1 MAKQTKIAIVICL
14 SFLIIGFF
22 SVEGFHWNNL
32 KYTGEAITSD
42 EVSHIPSGYYYLK
55 TGRYLINPEHPPLVK
70 DIAALPLL
78 ILNPA
83 LPKIVDESDLE
94 PDFTRQRYPYASF
107 DFSRELETDNAQW
120 DWGRVFLFN
129 PQNNP
134 DTILF
139 WSRLSVILFNS
150 IFLFVLYFF
159 VSKIWGRNSALLG
172 LFLLAFSPFSI
183 AHGSLVTMDFMSA
196 VLQITSLSALA
207 FCLKKYIDGEKAFW
221 IFTVSIFLLA
231 LALLSKFSSVIII
244 PAAFLGGAVYVLYKK
259 RSFKSFAAYSF
270 WSAVLGIAVLLAI
283 SLFYYFHVRNMSG
296 GEVIT
301 QIQNNYP
308 KEFPEFGANFLSS
321 LALYNPLT
329 RALSEYFVGVMMV
342 FSRMSDALQF
352 IYFLGSTYRSEGAG
366 SLYFPVLYF
375 AKLSVGLIILNI
387 VAIISAF
394 FRLFF
399 SRDSLKEKFDLL
411 FVNPFSFIL
420 FSFAYLYTLS
430 SLSSNLQIGLRH
442 IFPVIAAASFLTGR
456 ELMKS
461 WNEKL
466 FGWIKTKYV
475 FFFISLSIMATVFLS
490 FPNYLPYYNFA
501 AGGIDN
507 GYKVATDSNYDW
519 GGQDVKALAQWAKDN
534 NIQKIYAHIFTNVP
548 LEYYLGSAYEQYNIE
563 WQDLP
568 EKGSYIAVSASE
580 LQNNIYN
587 KELPSNKK
595 YSVLKDDLA
604 ARVGKSIFVFRVR

>member
-1 MAKQTKIAIVICL
+1 MAKQTKIAIVICSL
-14 SFLIIGFF
+14 FLLIGFF
-22 SVEGFHWNNL
+22 SAEGFQWNNL

-78 ILNPA
+78 ILNPT
-83 LPKIVDESDLE
+83 LPKIIDESDLE
-94 PDFTRQRYPYASF
+94 PDFTRRRYPYASF
-107 DFSRELETDNAQW
+107 DFSRKLETDNAQW

-129 PQNNP
+129 PENNP
-134 DTILF
+134 DSILF
-139 WSRLSVILFNS
+139 WSRLSVIFFNS
-150 IFLFVLYFF
+150 IFLFVLYLF
-159 VSKIWGRNSALLG
+159 VSKVWGKNSALLG

-183 AHGSLVTMDFMSA
+183 AHGSLVAMDFMSA
-196 VLQITSLSALA
+196 VLQITALASLA
-207 FCLKKYIDGEKAFW
+207 FCLKKYIEGEKIGWSFA
-221 IFTVSIFLLA
+221 ISALLLA
-231 LALLSKFSSVIII
+231 LALLSKFSSIIII
-244 PAAFLGGAVYVLYKK
+244 PAAFLSGAAYVAYKK
-259 RSFKSFAAYSF
+259 RSFKIFVKYSL
-270 WSAVLGIAVLLAI
+270 WSAVLGIFTLLAI
-283 SLFYYFHVRNMSG
+283 ALFYYFHVRNMSG
-296 GEVIT
+296 AEVIT

-308 KEFPEFGANFLSS
+308 KEFPELGARILSS
-321 LALYNPLT
+321 LALFNPLT
-329 RALSEYFVGVMMV
+329 RALTEYFVGVMMV
-342 FSRMSDALQF
+342 FSRMSDALQY

-366 SLYFPVLYF
+366 ALYFPVLYA

-387 VAIISAF
+387 IAIISAF
-394 FRLFF
+394 LRLFF

-420 FSFAYLYTLS
+420 FAFAYLYALS

-442 IFPVIAAASFLTGR
+442 IFPVIAAAALLTGR
-456 ELMKS
+456 ELIKS

-466 FGWIKTKYV
+466 FNLIKTKYI
-475 FFFISLSIMATVFLS
+475 FFFISLFIAATVFLS

-501 AGGIDN
+501 AGGTDN
-507 GYKVATDSNYDW
+507 GYKIATDSNYDW
-519 GGQDVKALAQWAKDN
+519 GGQDVKELGKWVNDN
-534 NIQKIYAHIFTNVP
+534 NIPKIYAHIFTNVP

-587 KELPSNKK
+587 KELPPEKK